1 MKIVF
6 IGAGNLATHLSQA
19 LSKAGHDIVQVYSR
33 TKEAAHVL
41 ASKIGASSTNDIKE
55 IVCNADI
62 YIFSVK
68 DDVLPSVVEPLCG
81 GARDALFLH
90 TAGSVSMTIFK
101 GKALRYGVL
110 YPMQSFTKSRELDL
124 SDVPVYIEGDS
135 EATLSTIRLLA
146 ESVSK
151 KVRVMDSEKRRKL
164 HLAAV
169 FASNFVNCCY
179 DLASEIMR
187 DIDADFSDF
196 LPLIDETASKVHDI
210 TPRDAQ
216 TGPAVRY
223 DQNVMMRQ
231 LELLQ
236 DRPVAHKVYEVMS
249 EAIHELHVLMD
260 SSC

>member
-33 TKEAAHVL
+33 TKDAAHVM
-41 ASKIGASSTNDIKE
+41 ASKVGASSTNDIKE

-68 DDVLPSVVEPLCG
+68 DDVLPSVIEPLCV

-90 TAGSVSMTIFK
+90 TAGSVSMTVFK
-101 GKALRYGVL
+101 GKALRYGVF

-151 KVRVMDSEKRRKL
+151 KVRVMDSEKRCKL

-169 FASNFVNCCY
+169 FACNFVNSNSLSFYQFLTRTVLQDMQLMNCFRHHLINLVCY
-179 DLASEIMR
+179 RPILQQFKLTLHHVLVVTHSR
-187 DIDADFSDF
+187 TCLSF
-196 LPLIDETASKVHDI
+196 
-210 TPRDAQ
+210 
-216 TGPAVRY
+216 TGC
-223 DQNVMMRQ
+223 NVMNLRCC
-231 LELLQ
+231 L
-236 DRPVAHKVYEVMS
+236 VYQR
-249 EAIHELHVLMD
+249 
-260 SSC
+260 

>member
-1 MKIVF
+1 M
-6 IGAGNLATHLSQA
+6 
-19 LSKAGHDIVQVYSR
+19 
-33 TKEAAHVL
+33 
-41 ASKIGASSTNDIKE
+41 
-55 IVCNADI
+55 
-62 YIFSVK
+62 
-68 DDVLPSVVEPLCG
+68 
-81 GARDALFLH
+81 
-90 TAGSVSMTIFK
+90 
-101 GKALRYGVL
+101 RYGVF

-124 SDVPVYIEGDS
+124 SNVPVYIEGDS

-210 TPRDAQ
+210 TPREAQ

-236 DRPVAHKVYEVMS
+236 DRPIAHKVYEVMS
-249 EAIHELHVLMD
+249 EAIHELHVLKN

>member
-6 IGAGNLATHLSQA
+6 IGAGNLATHLSLA

-33 TKEAAHVL
+33 TKDAAHIL

-68 DDVLPSVVEPLCG
+68 DDVLPSVIEPLCV

-90 TAGSVSMTIFK
+90 TAGSVSMTVFK
-101 GKALRYGVL
+101 GKALRYGVF

-151 KVRVMDSEKRRKL
+151 NCLLYTSD
-164 HLAAV
+164 AA
-169 FASNFVNCCY
+169 
-179 DLASEIMR
+179 
-187 DIDADFSDF
+187 
-196 LPLIDETASKVHDI
+196 DE
-210 TPRDAQ
+210 
-216 TGPAVRY
+216 
-223 DQNVMMRQ
+223 
-231 LELLQ
+231 L
-236 DRPVAHKVYEVMS
+236 
-249 EAIHELHVLMD
+249 
-260 SSC
+260 

>member
-33 TKEAAHVL
+33 TKDAAHIL
-41 ASKIGASSTNDIKE
+41 ASKIGATSTNDIKD

-68 DDVLPSVVEPLCG
+68 DDVLPSVVEPLCV

-90 TAGSVSMTIFK
+90 TAGSVPMTVFK
-101 GKALRYGVL
+101 GKALRYGVF

-124 SDVPVYIEGDS
+124 SNVPVYIEGDS
-135 EATLSTIRLLA
+135 EATLSTI
-146 ESVSK
+146 
-151 KVRVMDSEKRRKL
+151 RVMDSEKRRKL

-210 TPRDAQ
+210 TPREAQ

-236 DRPVAHKVYEVMS
+236 DRPIAHKVYEVMS
-249 EAIHELHVLMD
+249 EAIHELHVLKN